1 MKAIKYFTC
10 IVLLA
15 LTSRIYSQIP
25 DTIWTKTF
33 GGPLADAGNSVKQTN
48 DGGFIVAGT
57 TSSFGAGGQDIW
69 LIKTNENGDTVWTKT
84 FGGTSND
91 RASNVVQT
99 NDNGYAIFGTTNSF
113 GNGGDDFLLWKTD
126 SLGNTEWFKT
136 YGSSSTETLYDGHQ
150 TIEGGYI
157 FVGDSIGQD
166 DLALV
171 IKTDTNGNRLWTK
184 KLGDVYT
191 LSYHYGRSILQT
203 IDNGFVVGCTW
214 TYWYF
219 GSYRNDWAIYKITE
233 NGDSVYF
240 RNWSNVGADFL
251 KKVRNTKDGDLI
263 LAGDTAYEFI
273 WLVKMN
279 LAGYYIWSRIISFS
293 QANVSLSS
301 IQSTEDNGFILSTLG
316 HTNQTKD
323 IILLKT
329 DSNGIV
335 QWEKRITGTGIE
347 DALSVYPTTDEGF
360 IVTGRTNSLGS
371 GDFDI
376 WLMKF
381 NYPTPINVQINFFP
395 PIDTAWI
402 FGGCTGPD
410 LISHNLISTPT
421 RDSITIEPG
430 PGSYFFYYDS
440 LGNQIL
446 VDKYYFIVED
456 SLNQYNYEL
465 WFHPKSWP
473 PFNPVQITFDSVFYF
488 QQNSFDIQL
497 IVKYNG
503 SPIDSLSQFFRAD
516 WGLGVEETGEIP
528 QAFSLS
534 QNYPNPFN
542 PVTSIQYA
550 VSSRQFVSLKVYD
563 ILGNEI
569 ATLVNEE
576 KQPGTY
582 EVEFNIHSDEGRNLS
597 SGIYFYQL
605 KIRGPET
612 NLPAGQ
618 AGSGQGFI
626 ETKKMVLIK

>member
-48 DGGFIVAGT
+48 DGGFIIAGT

-99 NDNGYAIFGTTNSF
+99 NDNGYAIFGTTNSY
-113 GNGGDDFLLWKTD
+113 GNGGGDFLLWKTD

-136 YGSSSTETLYDGHQ
+136 YGGITNEVANEGQQFPDSSYV
-150 TIEGGYI
+150 I
-157 FVGDSIGQD
+157 VGDSVGQNTKAW
-166 DLALV
+166 L
-171 IKTDTNGNRLWTK
+171 IKTDKYGNFIWGRTI
-184 KLGDVYT
+184 GSD
-191 LSYHYGRSILQT
+191 SYGVGYYGRSVQQTDDGRYAVGGIHSYLIYPPYYYSLNYFLSKVSSNGNIIL
-203 IDNGFVVGCTW
+203 IRNYEELGGMGVWGAIVKKLPDGNLILG
-214 TYWYF
+214 
-219 GSYRNDWAIYKITE
+219 GSIRQYSGGAEKPWIVKTNQ
-233 NGDSVYF
+233 NGDII
-240 RNWSNVGADFL
+240 WD
-251 KKVRNTKDGDLI
+251 KII
-263 LAGDTAYEFI
+263 LG
-273 WLVKMN
+273 
-279 LAGYYIWSRIISFS
+279 S
-293 QANVSLSS
+293 QYPAVLTS
-301 IQSTEDNGFILSTLG
+301 IEPTNDNGFIFTIYGPNIS
-316 HTNQTKD
+316 
-323 IILLKT
+323 LLKC
-329 DSNGIV
+329 DENGNLI
-335 QWEKRITGTGIE
+335 WEKIVGGSLYDEAYSISQTN
-347 DALSVYPTTDEGF
+347 DEGF
-360 IVTGRTNSLGS
+360 IVTGYTKSFGA
-371 GDFDI
+371 GDKDI
-376 WLMKF
+376 WIMKF

-402 FGGCTGPD
+402 FGGCPGPD

-430 PGSYFFYYDS
+430 LGSYFFYYDS

-534 QNYPNPFN
+534 QNFPNPFN

-576 KQPGTY
+576 KQAGTY
-582 EVEFNIHSDEGRNLS
+582 EVEFSPESSIKYPA

-605 KIRGPET
+605 R
-612 NLPAGQ
+612 AGD
-618 AGSGQGFI
+618 FI
-626 ETKKMVLIK
+626 ETKKMVLLK